1 MNATLELIKA
11 KQNAIIADEE
21 MKIAKAKRDFE
32 VMTQTFEPLVKI
44 IEEAKDL
51 PTREAADYCAI
62 SLSPKDRRTV
72 GAFIHEKELRGYLL
86 IMRSKDGRLN
96 HCSTRAPRMSIAGAG
111 SITTNPTGK
120 LFISTKDGASSRQEA
135 IDWLIEAIARLVK

>member
-1 MNATLELIKA
+1 
-11 KQNAIIADEE
+11 
-21 MKIAKAKRDFE
+21 
-32 VMTQTFEPLVKI
+32 MTQTFEPLVKI

-62 SLSPKDRRTV
+62 SLNPKDRRTV

-86 IMRSKDGRLN
+86 IMRLKDGRLN
-96 HCSTRAPRMSIAGAG
+96 HCSARAPRMSIAGSG
-111 SITTNPTGK
+111 SITTDPAGK